1 MVRAWPV
8 FEVRATGAGAAPVAS
23 RVGSKGA
30 VQMLEGFWG
39 VLALVAIACLVALG
53 LLWWIFTLPFHF
65 LGFLLT
71 GLGVALVVTFLVVA
85 GSWPRRAGPCRRLI
99 QCR

>member
-1 MVRAWPV
+1 
-8 FEVRATGAGAAPVAS
+8 
-23 RVGSKGA
+23 
-30 VQMLEGFWG
+30 MLEGFWG

-85 GSWPRRAGPCRRLI
+85 GIVALAGLALAGVLI
-99 QCR
+99 LVPMIVIPLLPAVMAMMLLWWLFFRKPHAKTA